1 MKEFISMMGEFVY
14 NFVICG
20 INVFQVSVIILTMY
34 YLIISLFGFYK
45 KEDKDV
51 ENCKPEKKFALL
63 VAAHNEEMV
72 IGKIVDSL
80 KELDYPKDLYDIFV
94 IADNCNDKT
103 AEIARKHGGNVH
115 ERNVSDKRG
124 KGYAL
129 EWMFARIF
137 KMDTQYDAI
146 AIFDAD
152 NLVSKNFLNEMN
164 YKLLKGYKV
173 VQGYID
179 SKNPDDSW
187 ITQSYSISFWTA
199 NRLFQLGRANLGLS
213 SQIGGTGFCMDTK
226 ILKKLGWGSTCLTE
240 DLEFTCKLVLNGHK
254 VGWAHNAIVYDEK
267 PLTLQQSWNQRK
279 RWMQGFA
286 DVFSR
291 FFVKLMK
298 RAVRERSFVTLDCAL
313 YTMQPYLTLFMAAS
327 VVITLIKGISGINV
341 ITLDGIFRDLYSSS
355 QSSNSQI
362 AWMIFSI
369 CQFLFTPIV
378 MLLETKLSK
387 KMFGVFALYSLN
399 AVVFSKIFSYLRDNY
414 ADFLSTY
421 HLSTVVINKQLKEFT
436 IPSVE
441 YTILVTIIYIMM
453 FVVIIGM
460 IDRKYSLKI
469 FIWYMLFS
477 VYTLTWIP
485 ITIQGIMDKDKKEWS
500 HTKHIRQISIQEVE

>member
-1 MKEFISMMGEFVY
+1 MGQFIY
-14 NFVICG
+14 NSIICG
-20 INVFQVSVIILTMY
+20 IDVFQVLVIILTMY
-34 YLIISLFGFYK
+34 YLVISLFGFYK
-45 KEDKDV
+45 KEDK
-51 ENCKPEKKFALL
+51 EAETCKPKKKFALL

-72 IGKIVDSL
+72 IGNIVDSL

-94 IADNCNDKT
+94 IADNCTDRT
-103 AEIARKHGGNVH
+103 AEIGRQHGGNVH

-137 KMDTQYDAI
+137 KMDTKYDAI

-187 ITQSYSISFWTA
+187 ITQSYSISFWTS

-213 SQIGGTGFCMDTK
+213 SQIGGTGFCMDTET
-226 ILKKLGWGSTCLTE
+226 LKKLGWGSTCLTE

-254 VGWAHNAIVYDEK
+254 VGWSHNAIVYDEK
-267 PLTLQQSWNQRK
+267 PLTLKQSWNQRK

-291 FFVKLMK
+291 FFLRLMK
-298 RAVRERSFVTLDCAL
+298 KAVKERSFITLDCAL
-313 YTMQPYLTLFMAAS
+313 YTMQPYVTLFMAAS
-327 VVITLIKGISGINV
+327 AIISLIKGVSGIDV
-341 ITLDGIFRDLYSSS
+341 ITLDGIFRYIFYSS
-355 QSSNSQI
+355 QSSNIQY

-369 CQFLFTPIV
+369 GQFLFTPIV

-399 AVVFSKIFSYLRDNY
+399 AVIFSKVFSYLRENY
-414 ADFLSTY
+414 VGFLSTY
-421 HLSTVVINKQLKEFT
+421 NLSTIVTDKHMNEFI
-436 IPSVE
+436 IPSIE
-441 YTILVTIIYIMM
+441 YTVLITIIYIMM
-453 FVVIIGM
+453 FVIIIGM
-460 IDRKYSLKI
+460 VDRKYSLKI

-477 VYTLTWIP
+477 VYTLTWVP
-485 ITIQGIMDKDKKEWS
+485 ITIQGILNKDKKEWS